1 MGQYCNEL
9 EYNQEL
15 TDTAQQIAD
24 NIHKEGHLEGC
35 QPLTIVGV
43 ALFMLNSRIADGHAF
58 IQFKKTD

>member
-43 ALFMLNSRIADGHAF
+43 ALFMLNSRIVG
-58 IQFKKTD
+58 